1 MKSAKL
7 GKLWDS
13 LHASFW
19 FVPTLM
25 LVLAIGLS
33 FITIEIDQR
42 RETNIIEKLGWTYSL
57 GPSGSRA
64 ILSAIAGSM
73 MSVATTAFSITIV
86 ALQLASSQFG
96 PRLLRNF
103 MRDTGNQIVLGTFIA
118 TFGYSLMVLRTVNG
132 VEENEFVPHLAVTVG
147 IGLAIASIGVLIYF
161 IHHAAASIQVDRVI
175 KKVGDDLDRTIEQL
189 FPEQIGRSG
198 SPQPAA
204 ESAAIPVDFDRLSRA
219 IAARESGYIQAID
232 DNQLM
237 QIATKNNLLLR
248 VEQRPGRFV
257 VKGSP
262 LMRVFPAEKIDRQ
275 LAAKIAA
282 TVVLGIGRTEQQDL
296 VFSIDQLVEIAAR
309 ALSPG
314 INDPFTAI
322 RCIDQLSAALC
333 HFAQREIPSPYRYD
347 NRHRLRVIAEPI
359 AFAEAVDAAFNQ
371 IRQYGQSSVPVTMRL
386 LEAIATIASFTCR
399 KLDRT
404 ALKRHA
410 DAIERGSHAGI
421 KEELDLQ
428 SVQERYLIAVKAI
441 AQPYSKR

>member
-1 MKSAKL
+1 MKYAKL

-13 LHASFW
+13 LHSSFW

-25 LVLAIGLS
+25 LVLALGLS
-33 FITIEIDQR
+33 FVTIGIDQR
-42 RETNIIEKLGWTYSL
+42 RETNIIEQLGWAYSL

-103 MRDTGNQIVLGTFIA
+103 MRDTGNQVVLGTFIA
-118 TFGYSLMVLRTVNG
+118 TFVYCLMVLRTING

-161 IHHAAASIQVDRVI
+161 IHHSAASIQVDRVI
-175 KKVGDDLDRTIEQL
+175 EKVGDDLDKTIDRL
-189 FPEQIGRSG
+189 FPKQIGRNG
-198 SPQPAA
+198 SQQSEA
-204 ESAAIPVDFDRLSRA
+204 ESLAAIPADFDRLSGSIQA
-219 IAARESGYIQAID
+219 PKSGYIQAID

-237 QIATKNNLLLR
+237 QIATEHNLLLR

-257 VKGSP
+257 VKGSQ

-275 LAAKIAA
+275 LAAKIAD
-282 TVVLGIGRTEQQDL
+282 TVVLGIQRTEQQDL
-296 VFSIDQLVEIAAR
+296 EFSIDQLVEIAAR

-333 HFAQREIPSPYRYD
+333 HLVQQKIPSPYRYD
-347 NRHRLRVIAEPI
+347 DRHRLRVNTEPLE
-359 AFAEAVDAAFNQ
+359 FADAIDAAFNQ
-371 IRQYGQSSVPVTMRL
+371 IRQYGQSSVAVTMRL
-386 LEAIATIASFTCR
+386 LEAIATIAPFTHR
-399 KLDRT
+399 KLDLT

-428 SVQERYLIAVKAI
+428 AVKERYLIAVKAI
-441 AQPYSKR
+441 EQS

>member
-13 LHASFW
+13 LQTSFW

-25 LVLAIGLS
+25 LVMALGLS
-33 FITIEIDQR
+33 FITIGIDQSA
-42 RETNIIEKLGWTYSL
+42 ETNIIEKLGWAYSL

-103 MRDTGNQIVLGTFIA
+103 MRDTGNQVVLGTFIA
-118 TFGYSLMVLRTVNG
+118 TFVYCLMVLRTING
-132 VEENEFVPHLAVTVG
+132 VEEYEFVPHLAVTVG

-161 IHHAAASIQVDRVI
+161 IHHSAASIQVDRVI
-175 KKVGDDLDRTIEQL
+175 KKVGDDLDKTIDRL
-189 FPEQIGRSG
+189 FPKQIGRNG
-198 SPQPAA
+198 SQQSAA
-204 ESAAIPVDFDRLSRA
+204 ESLADIPADFDRLSRSIQA
-219 IAARESGYIQAID
+219 PQSGYIQAID

-237 QIATKNNLLLR
+237 QIATEHNLLLR

-257 VKGSP
+257 VKGSQ
-262 LMRVFPAEKIDRQ
+262 LMRVFPEEKLNKQ
-275 LAAKIAA
+275 LAAKIAD
-282 TVVLGIGRTEQQDL
+282 TFVLGIQRTEQQDL
-296 VFSIDQLVEIAAR
+296 EFSIDQLVEIAAR

-333 HFAQREIPSPYRYD
+333 HLAQQEIPFPYRYD
-347 NRHRLRVIAEPI
+347 NRDRLRVIAEPLE
-359 AFAEAVDAAFNQ
+359 FADAIDAAFNQ
-371 IRQYGQSSVPVTMRL
+371 IRQYGQSSVAVTIRL
-386 LEAIATIASFTCR
+386 LEAIATIAPFTHR

-410 DAIERGSHAGI
+410 DAIERGSQTGI

-428 SVQERYLIAVKAI
+428 DVKERYLIAVKAI
-441 AQPYSKR
+441 EQF

>member
-1 MKSAKL
+1 MKYAKL
-7 GKLWDS
+7 GKLWES
-13 LHASFW
+13 LHSSFW

-25 LVLAIGLS
+25 LVMAIGLS
-33 FITIEIDQR
+33 FVTIGIDQST
-42 RETNIIEKLGWTYSL
+42 ETNIIEKLGWAYSL
-57 GPSGSRA
+57 GPNGSRA

-103 MRDTGNQIVLGTFIA
+103 MRDTGNQVVLGTFIA
-118 TFGYSLMVLRTVNG
+118 TFVYCLMVLRTING

-147 IGLAIASIGVLIYF
+147 IGLAVASIGVLIYF
-161 IHHAAASIQVDRVI
+161 IHHSAASIQVDRVI
-175 KKVGDDLDRTIEQL
+175 KKVGDDLDKTIDRL
-189 FPEQIGRSG
+189 FPDKIEISATQQR
-198 SPQPAA
+198 QQ
-204 ESAAIPVDFDRLSRA
+204 ESLAAIPTDFDRLSRSIQA
-219 IAARESGYIQAID
+219 PKSGYIQAID

-237 QIATKNNLLLR
+237 QIATKHNLLLR

-257 VKGSP
+257 VKGTQ

-275 LAAKIAA
+275 LAAKIAD

-296 VFSIDQLVEIAAR
+296 EFSIDQLVEIAAR

-333 HFAQREIPSPYRYD
+333 HLVQQEIPSPHRYD
-347 NRHRLRVIAEPI
+347 DRDRLRVIAEPI

-371 IRQYGQSSVPVTMRL
+371 IRQYGQSSVAVTMRL

-399 KLDRT
+399 TPDCA
-404 ALKRHA
+404 ALQRHA
-410 DAIERGSHAGI
+410 ETIERGSHAGI

-428 SVQERYLIAVKAI
+428 AVKERYLIAVKAI
-441 AQPYSKR
+441 AQP

>member
-1 MKSAKL
+1 MKYAKL
-7 GKLWDS
+7 AKLWDS
-13 LHASFW
+13 LHSSFW

-25 LVLAIGLS
+25 LVMAIGLS
-33 FITIEIDQR
+33 FVTIGIDQST
-42 RETNIIEKLGWTYSL
+42 ETNIIEKLGWAYSL
-57 GPSGSRA
+57 GPNGSRA

-103 MRDTGNQIVLGTFIA
+103 MRDTGNQVVLGTFIA
-118 TFGYSLMVLRTVNG
+118 TFVYCLMVLRTING

-147 IGLAIASIGVLIYF
+147 IGLAVASIGVLIYF
-161 IHHAAASIQVDRVI
+161 IHHSAASIQVDRVI
-175 KKVGDDLDRTIEQL
+175 KKVGDDLDKTIDRL
-189 FPEQIGRSG
+189 FPKQIGRNG
-198 SPQPAA
+198 SQQSEA
-204 ESAAIPVDFDRLSRA
+204 ESLAAIPADFDRLSGSIQA
-219 IAARESGYIQAID
+219 PKSGYIQAID

-237 QIATKNNLLLR
+237 QIATKHNLLLR

-257 VKGSP
+257 VKGTQ

-275 LAAKIAA
+275 LAAKIGD
-282 TVVLGIGRTEQQDL
+282 TFVLGIQRTEQQDL
-296 VFSIDQLVEIAAR
+296 EFSIDQLVEIAAR

-333 HFAQREIPSPYRYD
+333 HLVQQKIPSPYRYD
-347 NRHRLRVIAEPI
+347 DRHRLRVNAEPLE
-359 AFAEAVDAAFNQ
+359 FADAIDAAFNQ
-371 IRQYGQSSVPVTMRL
+371 IRQYGQSSVAVTMRL
-386 LEAIATIASFTCR
+386 LEAIATIAPFTHQ
-399 KLDRT
+399 KLDLT

-428 SVQERYLIAVKAI
+428 AVKERYLIAVKAI
-441 AQPYSKR
+441 EQS

>member
-1 MKSAKL
+1 MKYAKL

-13 LHASFW
+13 LHSSFW

-25 LVLAIGLS
+25 LVMAIGLS
-33 FITIEIDQR
+33 FVTIGIDQST
-42 RETNIIEKLGWTYSL
+42 ETNIIEKLGWAYSL
-57 GPSGSRA
+57 GPNGSRA

-103 MRDTGNQIVLGTFIA
+103 MRDTGNQVVLGTFIA
-118 TFGYSLMVLRTVNG
+118 TFVYCLMVLRTING

-161 IHHAAASIQVDRVI
+161 IHHSAASIQVDRVI
-175 KKVGDDLDRTIEQL
+175 KKVGDDLDQTIDRL
-189 FPEQIGRSG
+189 FPKQIGRNG
-198 SPQPAA
+198 SQQSEA
-204 ESAAIPVDFDRLSRA
+204 ESLAAIPADFDRLSGSIQA
-219 IAARESGYIQAID
+219 PKSGYIQAID

-237 QIATKNNLLLR
+237 QIATEHNLLLR

-257 VKGSP
+257 VKGSQ

-275 LAAKIAA
+275 LAAKIAD
-282 TVVLGIGRTEQQDL
+282 TVVLGIQRTEQQDL
-296 VFSIDQLVEIAAR
+296 EFSIDQLVEIAAR

-333 HFAQREIPSPYRYD
+333 HLVQQKIPSPYRYD
-347 NRHRLRVIAEPI
+347 DRHRLRVNTEPLE
-359 AFAEAVDAAFNQ
+359 FADAIDAAFNQ
-371 IRQYGQSSVPVTMRL
+371 IRQYGQSSVAVTMRL
-386 LEAIATIASFTCR
+386 LEAIATIAPFTHR
-399 KLDRT
+399 KLDLT

-428 SVQERYLIAVKAI
+428 AVKERYLIAVKAI
-441 AQPYSKR
+441 EQC

>member
-1 MKSAKL
+1 MKYAKL

-13 LHASFW
+13 LHSSFW

-25 LVLAIGLS
+25 LVLALGLS
-33 FITIEIDQR
+33 FVTIGIDQR
-42 RETNIIEKLGWTYSL
+42 RETNIIEQLGWAYSL

-103 MRDTGNQIVLGTFIA
+103 MRDTGNQVVLGTFIA
-118 TFGYSLMVLRTVNG
+118 TFVYCLMVLRTING

-161 IHHAAASIQVDRVI
+161 IHHSAASIQVDRVI
-175 KKVGDDLDRTIEQL
+175 EKVGDDLDKTIDRL
-189 FPEQIGRSG
+189 FPKQIGRNG
-198 SPQPAA
+198 SQQSEA
-204 ESAAIPVDFDRLSRA
+204 ESLAAIPADFDRLSGSIQA
-219 IAARESGYIQAID
+219 PKSGYIQAID

-237 QIATKNNLLLR
+237 QIATEHNLLLR

-257 VKGSP
+257 VKGSQ
-262 LMRVFPAEKIDRQ
+262 LMRVFPVEKIDRQ
-275 LAAKIAA
+275 LAAKIAD
-282 TVVLGIGRTEQQDL
+282 TVVLGIQRTEQQDL
-296 VFSIDQLVEIAAR
+296 EFSIDQLVEIAAR

-333 HFAQREIPSPYRYD
+333 HLVQQKIPSPYRYD
-347 NRHRLRVIAEPI
+347 DRHRLRVNAEPLE
-359 AFAEAVDAAFNQ
+359 FADAIDAAFNQ
-371 IRQYGQSSVPVTMRL
+371 IRQYGQSSVAVTMRL
-386 LEAIATIASFTCR
+386 LEAIATIAPFTHR
-399 KLDRT
+399 KLDLT

-428 SVQERYLIAVKAI
+428 AVKERYLIAVKAI
-441 AQPYSKR
+441 EQS